1 MEGFDRKNDVLID
14 LSKDLA
20 ELIAGGAETGRQRA
34 LDELDKLSRSQ
45 ALVVVAMMTEIVT
58 GDESF
63 ESRPMERSIAVDVHW
78 SRFKMAL
85 CERAWA

>member
-14 LSKDLA
+14 LSKELADLVTA
-20 ELIAGGAETGRQRA
+20 GAETGRQRA

-45 ALVVVAMMTEIVT
+45 ALVVVAMMAEIVT

-63 ESRPMERSIAVDVHW
+63 ESRPMERSTAVDVYW